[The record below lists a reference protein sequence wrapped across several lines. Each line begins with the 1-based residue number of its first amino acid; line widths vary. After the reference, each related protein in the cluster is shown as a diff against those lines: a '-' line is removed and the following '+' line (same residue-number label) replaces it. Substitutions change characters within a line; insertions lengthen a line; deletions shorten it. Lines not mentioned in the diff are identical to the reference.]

1 MKPSK
6 LLILLV
12 VAVALLA
19 LAYRSSYRR
28 HAAPPSGIGRTVLSG
43 LNLDAVARVE
53 IARNAQP
60 RIVIQR
66 GEDGWTVTNLFGYPA
81 DLAKLGNNLQTLAA
95 MKVGDLQTDMNLD
108 TNDITLVDLQAASGK
123 PLATLRLGKHYQR
136 PGEAAWNTS
145 AGGRYLAVA
154 GDSRVYLVKDTLND
168 FDGDAKDWV
177 SSQLLNLSQSDIQ
190 TIELS
195 SPTGQVFTLSRATG
209 TLQAQG
215 LSTNEELDVSKTY
228 GIESAFGSLSFA
240 GVANPALTDAQ
251 TGLASPSVF
260 RVTLKNGDAYTARI
274 GGAATNQTDR
284 YVRLSATLAPPGT
297 NATQKA
303 EVAARQKENEQK
315 FGKWT
320 YLISSYTAEN
330 MTRTRAELVKPKVAA
345 TNETPAATSPAGR

>member
-28 HAAPPSGIGRTVLSG
+28 HATPPSGIGRIVLSG

-95 MKVGDLQTDMNLD
+95 MKVGDLQTGMNLD

-168 FDGDAKDWV
+168 FNGDAKDWV

-228 GIESAFGSLSFA
+228 GIESAFGGLSFS
-240 GVANPALTDAQ
+240 GVADPALTDAQ

-274 GGAATNQTDR
+274 GGSPTNQTDR
-284 YVRLSATLAPPGT
+284 YVRLNAVLAPPGT
-297 NATQKA
+297 NTTQKA
-303 EVAARQKENEQK
+303 EVAAREKENEQK

-320 YLISSYTAEN
+320 YLVSSYTAEN
-330 MTRTRAELVKPKVAA
+330 MTRTRADLVKPKVVA
-345 TNETPAATSPAGR
+345 TNETPAATSPAGQ